1 MDYKQAIL
9 QEIDT
14 LPSELLPQIHRLFND
29 FRKQRLSVHH
39 VLARAEAIAA
49 ERKAWTREQHVHRLL
64 EVAEELRQEAIAKGV
79 AIDRDEEAALES

>member
-1 MDYKQAIL
+1 
-9 QEIDT
+9 
-14 LPSELLPQIHRLFND
+14 
-29 FRKQRLSVHH
+29 

-49 ERKAWTREQHVHRLL
+49 ERKAWTREQHIQRLL

>member
-9 QEIDT
+9 QEINA
-14 LPSELLPQIHRLFND
+14 LPAELLPPIHRLLND
-29 FRKQRLSVHH
+29 FRKQSLSVQH

-49 ERKAWTREQHVHRLL
+49 ERKAWTREQHIQRLL

-79 AIDRDEEAALES
+79 AIDRDEEAAFES